1 MDPAG
6 EGIRSSELG
15 LCGEPMKP
23 FNLPKRDALPANEEQ
38 MSRTAKKPAANDLRS
53 YLQRSGLGNQAPGK
67 EPERNGSAPAKHAN
81 GNAAAAHVLNSLD
94 AVLDHLQLLA
104 EQNAPRAVLVMAA
117 GPEIDASREAIVI
130 ARALLPE
137 ERLRVLVDLT
147 RGPNAVSDEL
157 GLPRAPGFAELAA
170 GTVGFHE
177 IVHVDEE
184 TALQVIAPG
193 GPAVWPNSGSGSKR
207 LARIFEALA
216 QAYDVIVLHADRGT
230 ALSLRPILAGR
241 LHRIVAVFA
250 RGESRGS
257 ESGLLELAVFG
268 CPVLPY
274 AQSATERRRSFLG
287 RAARWA

>member
-1 MDPAG
+1 
-6 EGIRSSELG
+6 
-15 LCGEPMKP
+15 MKP
-23 FNLPKRDALPANEEQ
+23 FNLPKRDTLPANEEQ
-38 MSRTAKKPAANDLRS
+38 MSRTAEKPPANDLRS
-53 YLQRSGLGNQAPGK
+53 YLQRSCLGNQAPSK

-81 GNAAAAHVLNSLD
+81 GSAAAAHALTSLD

-104 EQNAPRAVLVMAA
+104 EQDGPRAVLVMAS
-117 GPEIDASREAIVI
+117 GPEIDASREAIAI
-130 ARALLPE
+130 ARGLLPH
-137 ERLRVLVDLT
+137 ERLRVLVDLA

-157 GLPRAPGFAELAA
+157 TLPRAPGFAELAA
-170 GTVGFHE
+170 GTAAFDD

-184 TALQVIAPG
+184 TPLQVIAPG

-230 ALSLRPILAGR
+230 ALNLRPILAGR
-241 LHRIVAVFA
+241 LQRIVAVFA
-250 RGESRGS
+250 RGDSKGS